1 MRKKKPVKR
10 KQGFAVKKKKW
21 NFRGFFKGAICLSV
35 FTLFVAAGF
44 GFYKYLITLP
54 YFNIKEITIIG
65 GEKVSTREIISESG
79 LHIGENL
86 LSTDVND
93 VMKSV
98 EKHPWIKK
106 VEVRRLLPSELE
118 ISVQE
123 RVASALIKFD
133 DIYYIDKDGVVFQSV
148 ASGDEIRLP
157 IITGVEMEELLEDES
172 SASEG
177 IFKALNFLEVLEKNN
192 FRHIGEISEIQ
203 VDRLN
208 GLALYTMNGAVRI
221 DIGNGDFENRLI
233 RLEKIAANL
242 RNGLSGVDFI
252 DLDYEKKG
260 VVRYKNA
267 SGFSKI

>member
-1 MRKKKPVKR
+1 MRKKEPVKR
-10 KQGFAVKKKKW
+10 KKGFAVKKKKR
-21 NFRGFFKGAICLSV
+21 NFRGFFNGALCLSAIA
-35 FTLFVAAGF
+35 LFVAVGF
-44 GFYKYLITLP
+44 GFYKYLITLS

-65 GEKVSTREIISESG
+65 GKRVSTLEIIRESG

-86 LSTDVND
+86 LSADVND

-106 VEVRRLLPSELE
+106 AEVRRLFPSELE

-123 RVASALIKFD
+123 RVPAALIKFD
-133 DIYYIDKDGVVFQSV
+133 DIYYIDKDGVVFQRV
-148 ASGDEIRLP
+148 ASGDEISLP

-172 SASEG
+172 SGSDG
-177 IFKALNFLEVLEKNN
+177 IFKALSFMEVFGKNN
-192 FRHIGEISEIQ
+192 FNRIGEISEIK
-203 VDRLN
+203 VDKIN
-208 GLALYTMNGAVRI
+208 GLTLYTMNGAVRI
-221 DIGNGDFENRLI
+221 DIGNGDFENRLF
-233 RLEKIAANL
+233 RLEKIATNL